1 MIATRFRS
9 VVLAVS
15 VATAALSC
23 YMVSLRVASERNQ
36 LMAVERKIDAAHAD
50 IRGLTIEIATR
61 GRMGQL
67 EQWNNNVLGLAA
79 PRPAQYLT
87 SEVQLASLTRV
98 GPAVP
103 ARIIPVSAPLDAPTA
118 PGAVVTASFRDVAP
132 PHPRGPDVT
141 TAELSAS
148 PAEGLPLLRRATYIK
163 PAGPAAL
170 VRTALLDTAALN
182 DITQVA
188 RSEQRGGKTAR

>member
-15 VATAALSC
+15 VATAALGC

-36 LMAVERKIDAAHAD
+36 LLAVERRIEGARGD

-67 EQWNNNVLGLAA
+67 EQWNSDVLGLAA
-79 PRPAQYLT
+79 PKPAQYLS

-98 GPAVP
+98 GPAAPPHV
-103 ARIIPVSAPLDAPTA
+103 IPVSAPIDAPTA
-118 PGAVVTASFRDVAP
+118 PAAVVTASLRDAVP
-132 PHPRGPDVT
+132 PRAHAAGVT
-141 TAELSAS
+141 TAEMLT
-148 PAEGLPLLRRATYIK
+148 PAVPDAPLLRRATFVK
-163 PAGPAAL
+163 PAIAPTIE
-170 VRTALLDTAALN
+170 RTALLDTAALD
-182 DITQVA
+182 DIARVA
-188 RSEQRGGKTAR
+188 RSESSRKAAR